1 MVTQN
6 DRITQ
11 YHYYCSFQIYRLNAE
26 IHSTTGVKYGKKVW
40 SKLEQFQ
47 TLKKKSSLEMNAHS
61 WVPHHML
68 AANCI
73 ISSLWFNLHAVYDV
87 Y

>member
-26 IHSTTGVKYGKKVW
+26 IHSTTGVKYGKKV
-40 SKLEQFQ
+40 
-47 TLKKKSSLEMNAHS
+47 
-61 WVPHHML
+61 
-68 AANCI
+68 
-73 ISSLWFNLHAVYDV
+73 
-87 Y
+87 